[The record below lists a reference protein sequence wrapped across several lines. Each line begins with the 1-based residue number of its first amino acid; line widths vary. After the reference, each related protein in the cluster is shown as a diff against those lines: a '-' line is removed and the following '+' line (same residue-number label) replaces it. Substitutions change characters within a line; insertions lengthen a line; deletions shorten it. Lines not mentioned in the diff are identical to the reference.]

1 MFAKVFKAFQY
12 REFRL
17 LWLGACTSS
26 IGTWMQQL
34 AQSWLVY
41 KISGSSFYLGLD
53 AFLGQIPILLFSL
66 LGGVVA
72 DRHDRRAILI
82 ISQLVQLTCAFT
94 LAALFAFTEV
104 HVWEILILSFIV
116 GLAQAFGGPA
126 YQALIPSLVDAKD
139 MPNAIALN
147 SIQFNLARVVGPVLG
162 GLALQKLG
170 ASWCFSLN
178 GISYIAVIL
187 SLLSLKRRDSTVK
200 RGTPVLDSLY
210 EGFSFIRRQDGMYSL
225 ITLAFCM
232 TLLGVPVLTFLPVY
246 AKDIF
251 NMGPNLFTMFL
262 CFSGAG
268 SVCGALLVAGW
279 GDKQKKGLVAL
290 TVLILLGGLIAGF
303 ALSKNILLSSFLIFL
318 TGAAIITVFA
328 SVNSL
333 VQLLTSNEMRG
344 RVMSIYN
351 LAFRGGMPLGSLAA
365 GAMMKVYPAPWVL
378 AFNGFLM
385 VLLGLYFL
393 LVQRRMRSL

>member
-1 MFAKVFKAFQY
+1 MFARVFKAFQY

-17 LWLGACTSS
+17 LWLGACVSS

-41 KISGSSFYLGLD
+41 KISDSSFYLGLD
-53 AFLGQIPILLFSL
+53 AFLGQIPILLLSL

-72 DRHDRRAILI
+72 DRRDRRAVLI
-82 ISQLVQLTCAFT
+82 VSQLIQLTCAFT
-94 LAALFAFTEV
+94 LAALFAFSTV

-116 GLAQAFGGPA
+116 GCAQAFGGPA

-147 SIQFNLARVVGPVLG
+147 SIQFNLARVIGPVLG

-178 GISYIAVIL
+178 GISYIAVIF
-187 SLLSLKRRDSTVK
+187 SLLSLQKRSISIK
-200 RGTPVLDSLY
+200 RGTPIMESLR
-210 EGFSFIRRQDGMYSL
+210 EGFSFIKHQDGMYPL
-225 ITLAFCM
+225 IILAFCM
-232 TLLGVPVLTFLPVY
+232 TLLGVPVLVFLPVF
-246 AKDIF
+246 AKDVF
-251 NMGPNLFTMFL
+251 QRGPDLFTIFL

-279 GDKQKKGLVAL
+279 GEKQKKGLVAL
-290 TVLILLGGLIAGF
+290 LVLILLGGIIAGF
-303 ALSKNILLSSFLIFL
+303 ALSRNIVLSGFLIFL
-318 TGAAIITVFA
+318 SGAAIITVFA

-344 RVMSIYN
+344 RVMSVYN
-351 LAFRGGMPLGSLAA
+351 VAFRGGMPLGSLAA
-365 GAMMKVYPAPWVL
+365 GALMKTYPASAVL
-378 AFNGFLM
+378 AVNGGLL
-385 VLLGLYFL
+385 VVLGLYFL
-393 LVQRRMRSL
+393 LVQRRVRSL